1 LEADLCRYH
10 GKYEKQLN
18 VDRCPYDEAIAR
30 SDEGG
35 LGDLG
40 SMFHK
45 DYNSKW
51 IWVLTGA
58 LVSAGLGGALTYRHH
73 TQVAQILTPE
83 GAYCDNG
90 IAAAKGHVPIAVG
103 AWIPKINDPKPP
115 EPAPVGMAWI
125 PGGQFWMGAADDHMT
140 DARPWHRVY
149 VDGYWMDKTDVTN
162 NQFSRFVK
170 ATGYVTIAERTP
182 RSEDYPGALPGKLVA
197 GSVVFS
203 PPDHAVALNN
213 QFQWWN
219 YIPGANWRHPEGP
232 KSDIKGRMDHP
243 VVHIAYED
251 AVAYCNW
258 AGKRLPTEAEFE
270 FASRGGLDRKRYA
283 WGDEFM
289 PGGKHMAN
297 TFQGHFPDTNT
308 GDDGY
313 PATAPVGSFP
323 ANGYGLFD
331 MAGNVWEWTS
341 DWYRP
346 DYYQSLAA
354 SGEIAMNP
362 KGPADS
368 FDPNEPGVQK
378 RVHRGGSFLCTDQY
392 CSRYIAGGRGKG
404 ELDTGTNHLGFRC
417 VRDPARKFEKSTEA
431 SLTSRGDDRSRP

>member
-1 LEADLCRYH
+1 MRLGQEAYR
-10 GKYEKQLN
+10 
-18 VDRCPYDEAIAR
+18 R
-30 SDEGG
+30 
-35 LGDLG
+35 
-40 SMFHK
+40 
-45 DYNSKW
+45 KW
-51 IWVLTGA
+51 IWVLTGTLVGAGLSGA
-58 LVSAGLGGALTYRHH
+58 LIYGNNRAQIAEVSEHGASCENGIGAAKRQAKSAATTVSAASTS
-73 TQVAQILTPE
+73 
-83 GAYCDNG
+83 
-90 IAAAKGHVPIAVG
+90 AADQT
-103 AWIPKINDPKPP
+103 AWIPKINEPKPP
-115 EPAPVGMAWI
+115 EPVPVGMAWI
-125 PGGQFWMGAADDHMT
+125 PGGQFWMGAADDHLT

-170 ATGYVTIAERTP
+170 ATGYVTVAERTP
-182 RSEDYPGALPGKLVA
+182 RAEDYPGALPGKLFA

-203 PPDHAVALNN
+203 PPDHAVTLNN

-219 YIPGANWRHPEGP
+219 FIPGSNWRHPEGP
-232 KSDIKGRMDHP
+232 NSDIQGRMDHP

-251 AVAYCNW
+251 AIAYCNW

-270 FASRGGLDRKRYA
+270 FASRGGLDRKLYA

-308 GDDGY
+308 GEDGY

-346 DYYQSLAA
+346 DYYQTLAA
-354 SGEIAMNP
+354 TGEIAMNP

-392 CSRYIAGGRGKG
+392 CSRYVAGGRGKG

-417 VRDPARKFEKSTEA
+417 VRD
-431 SLTSRGDDRSRP
+431 LTREMATIRR